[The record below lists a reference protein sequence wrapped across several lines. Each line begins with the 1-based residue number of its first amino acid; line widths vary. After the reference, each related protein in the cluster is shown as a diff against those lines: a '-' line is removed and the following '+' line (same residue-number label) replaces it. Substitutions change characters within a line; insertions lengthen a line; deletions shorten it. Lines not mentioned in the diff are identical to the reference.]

1 MWLEKQRTHVL
12 VFKFSTET
20 KVKDALQTL
29 SLLHTKKIYIVQASC
44 IVKNTQDNHCPIR
57 IWKTHLLIKFSGRE
71 ISAQINRFILVK
83 SSQFF
88 FFLDCRKF
96 GILCG
101 F

>member
-1 MWLEKQRTHVL
+1 M
-12 VFKFSTET
+12 
-20 KVKDALQTL
+20 
-29 SLLHTKKIYIVQASC
+29 QASC

-88 FFLDCRKF
+88 FFLQIVESLVFCVVFDFCFLTVLKLIF
-96 GILCG
+96 SYLGKNDQYSNYKVND
-101 F
+101 